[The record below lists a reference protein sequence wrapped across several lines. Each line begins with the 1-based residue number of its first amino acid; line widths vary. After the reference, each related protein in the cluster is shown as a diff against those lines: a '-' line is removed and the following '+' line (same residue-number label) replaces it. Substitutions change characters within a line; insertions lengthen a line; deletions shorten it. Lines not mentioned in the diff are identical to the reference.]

1 MFGIKRITGAAD
13 LAPKGEPGSWASEA
27 AREKFM
33 AAYERAFAL
42 WPQPREEFDIETA
55 TATTRVHAYR
65 PHPDGP
71 PVVLLSAFNA
81 ASWYPHVAALA
92 KVGPVYGI
100 DMPGDAN
107 PSVARA
113 PMTPPASCAAW
124 LDELL
129 GQLSDRPAHLVG
141 YSYGGWIAMNQAI
154 RAPDRVASITLL
166 DPAGLTKLD
175 ARFWFWLSVSGLA
188 TLTPMPIRRRLARWL
203 DLSGLLEPELM
214 TLMWAGTR
222 GYHAEPKFPGV
233 LTDDELRAI
242 DVPALLITGARSAML
257 TPAEARARGSVMPH
271 AEVAVVPG
279 NHGGFNRIDE
289 VNDRITAFI
298 EAHATDRQVLPYGLL
313 YRQALLTGRS

>member
-1 MFGIKRITGAAD
+1 MLGIKHITGAAD
-13 LAPKGEPGSWASEA
+13 LAPEGEPGSWVSDA
-27 AREKFM
+27 AREKFL

-42 WPQPREEFDIETA
+42 WPQPCEEFDIETA

-81 ASWYPHVAALA
+81 AGWYPHVTALA
-92 KVGPVYGI
+92 NAGPVYGI

-129 GQLSDRPAHLVG
+129 AQLSDRPAHLVG
-141 YSYGGWIAMNQAI
+141 FSYGGWIAMNQAI
-154 RAPDRVASITLL
+154 RAPARVASITLL

-175 ARFWFWLSVSGLA
+175 ARFWWWLSISGLA
-188 TLTPMPIRRRLARWL
+188 TLTPMPLRRHLARWL
-203 DLSGLLEPELM
+203 DSPGMLQPELM

-222 GYHAEPKFPGV
+222 GFHAEPKFPGI

-242 DVPALLITGARSAML
+242 TVPALLLTGARSALL
-257 TPAEARARGSVMPH
+257 TPAEARARGSLMPP
-271 AEVAVVPG
+271 AEVAIVPG
-279 NHGGFNRIDE
+279 SHGGFNRIDE
-289 VNDRITAFI
+289 LNDRIATFI
-298 EAHATDRQVLPYGLL
+298 KAQAIGKQAAQPAPPPATKR
-313 YRQALLTGRS
+313 